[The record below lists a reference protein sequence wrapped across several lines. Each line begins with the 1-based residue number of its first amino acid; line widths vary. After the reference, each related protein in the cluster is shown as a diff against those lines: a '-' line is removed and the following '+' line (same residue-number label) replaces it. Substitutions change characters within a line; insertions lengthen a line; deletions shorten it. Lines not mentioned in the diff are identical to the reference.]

1 MKKILLFLLMLFTVS
16 CAGMKDNTYDAIYQI
31 GYGKGMDSSDVYDWD
46 SRVDWIQLFQ
56 LDGDSVIHL
65 KNETGL
71 ISIQCTPSLNE
82 DGTLE
87 CQVDGIYVI
96 DYLNIAHGWVYNQD
110 KLNEFLGGDLEFTLF
125 IDENNVVTSND
136 WPTLMPD

>member
-1 MKKILLFLLMLFTVS
+1 MKKILLFLLMLFMAS
-16 CAGMKDNTYDAIYQI
+16 CAGIKHNTYDAIYQI
-31 GYGKGMDSSDVYDWD
+31 GYGKGIDSSDVYDWD
-46 SRVDWIQLFQ
+46 SKVDWIQLFQ

-82 DGTLE
+82 DGTLK

-110 KLNEFLGGDLEFTLF
+110 KLNDFLNGDLEFTLF

-136 WPTLMPD
+136 WPTLMPE